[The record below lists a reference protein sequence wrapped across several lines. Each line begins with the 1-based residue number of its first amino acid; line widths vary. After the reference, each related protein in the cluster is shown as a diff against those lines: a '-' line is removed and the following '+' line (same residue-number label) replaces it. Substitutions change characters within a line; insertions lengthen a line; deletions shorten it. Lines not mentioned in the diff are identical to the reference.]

1 MVNVVFEC
9 PLDWIYLLTRNP
21 NLFMIYRVSTLQC
34 RNIGFKIQHKNIST
48 HSFLEGF
55 HLLYIFAGYIISHF
69 EVNKS
74 FLYCVFE
81 YFIPLILTLVPLD
94 CQTTYK
100 NLKFVVNM
108 ELIDKNQQLRK
119 GHVRHVYF
127 NLFALKTIHDIF
139 QKHFLH
145 RRT

>member
-1 MVNVVFEC
+1 M
-9 PLDWIYLLTRNP
+9 
-21 NLFMIYRVSTLQC
+21 
-34 RNIGFKIQHKNIST
+34 
-48 HSFLEGF
+48 
-55 HLLYIFAGYIISHF
+55 LYIFAGYIISHF
-69 EVNKS
+69 EVNKT

-100 NLKFVVNM
+100 NLKFVVIM

-127 NLFALKTIHDIF
+127 NLFALKTIQDIL

-145 RRT
+145 CCTYTSLKFATFLFFFFGITGWRLFIDSAGILSSILQSQYFLIGEKYAPIIAWPIRE